1 MGPSSEPTDYVSAN
15 CQDINL
21 QLDSSGRV
29 NVEASDINNGS
40 KGGIA
45 KMVLSQ
51 TSFHCANIG
60 DNSVTLT
67 AIDVNMN
74 TDSCQAAVTISDS
87 VVPNARCNDS
97 TITLDAGKRA
107 VVSVEDIIIPPML
120 VAYPAFR

>member
-1 MGPSSEPTDYVSAN
+1 
-15 CQDINL
+15 
-21 QLDSSGRV
+21 
-29 NVEASDINNGS
+29 
-40 KGGIA
+40 
-45 KMVLSQ
+45 MVLSQ
-51 TSFHCANIG
+51 TSFNCANIG

-107 VVSVEDIIIPPML
+107 VVSVEDVRISNMKGKF
-120 VAYPAFR
+120 VAFSFDFSFTCSHALLFLFFSPSTTDR